1 MSLYLKQIEQLV
13 TLQRVDDEI
22 LKLEQT
28 LEASPKELA
37 RLEDKLQTLLNQKQ
51 KIEDHIDIL
60 EKQKSKVENEIEA
73 DNSKIKKS
81 KNKLMMVENTKEYHA
96 MLREMDNLEK
106 TNRTREEELASLA
119 DDLQTQ
125 NNLLQGVNDQ
135 VETMRAQVNDKRESM
150 ESEIKAAEQ
159 QLSGLRQKRDD
170 AKEVVPL
177 PILKRYEFIRSRLNN
192 PVIVPV
198 AEGVCCGCNIA
209 IPPQKYNEL
218 QRGEQIFN
226 CPNCQRL
233 IYWKEHF
240 PQEEELQGQEA

>member
-1 MSLYLKQIEQLV
+1 MYMKQIEQLV

-22 LKLEQT
+22 VKLEQT
-28 LEASPKELA
+28 LEATPKELA
-37 RLEDKLQTLLNQKQ
+37 RLEEKLQTLLDQEQ
-51 KIEDHIDIL
+51 KIKDHIDIL
-60 EKQKSKVENEIEA
+60 EKQKSKLETDIEA

-106 TNRTREEELASLA
+106 TNRMREEELASLA
-119 DDLQTQ
+119 EDLQTQ
-125 NNLLQGVNDQ
+125 NNLLQGVNEQ
-135 VETMRAQVNDKRESM
+135 VEKMRAQVEDKREHM
-150 ESEIKAAEQ
+150 QSELKEADQ
-159 QLSGLRQKRDD
+159 QLSGLHDQREN
-170 AKEVVPL
+170 AKEVVPT

-198 AEGVCCGCNIA
+198 AEGICCGCNIS
-209 IPPQKYNEL
+209 IPPQKFNEL

-233 IYWKEHF
+233 IYWEEHF
-240 PQEEELQGQEA
+240 PKNGDQ